1 MWLSSNVTH
10 QLIYFH
16 VSAWIGS
23 LNLASGYLLSPLGSY
38 ITDRFSY
45 RFTAILGSLSGI
57 VGFLLATLSS
67 KLWMLY
73 LTYGLLS
80 GFGYRMIYNS
90 SALVVVDYFVKWR
103 SLAVGIVTSAT
114 AVGMLVMSQ
123 VTEVLLNAF
132 GWQATLRGF
141 AALYFLCGLL
151 STVFVPL
158 DKFKED
164 TIYKSTLENCQP
176 RETGSLSLYRNRP
189 FLVLLSSFIVVYF
202 CYFIPSVHI
211 VSCNFNYQMF
221 CLVFFF
227 MRFFSI
233 ALISMII
240 D

>member
-1 MWLSSNVTH
+1 M
-10 QLIYFH
+10 
-16 VSAWIGS
+16 
-23 LNLASGYLLSPLGSY
+23 ASGFLLSPLGSY

-90 SALVVVDYFVKWR
+90 STLVVVDYFVKWR

-141 AALYFLCGLL
+141 AALYFVCGLC

-164 TIYKSTLENCQP
+164 TIYNKSTKENSQP
-176 RETGSLSLYRNRP
+176 KKTGSFSLYKNRS
-189 FLVLLSSFIVVYF
+189 FLVLLSSFIVVNF
-202 CYFIPSVHI
+202 CYFVPSVHI
-211 VSCNFNYQMF
+211 VSTYP
-221 CLVFFF
+221 
-227 MRFFSI
+227 
-233 ALISMII
+233 
-240 D
+240 

>member
-1 MWLSSNVTH
+1 M
-10 QLIYFH
+10 
-16 VSAWIGS
+16 
-23 LNLASGYLLSPLGSY
+23 ASGYFLSPLGSY

-45 RFTAILGSLSGI
+45 RFTAILGSLSGT

-90 SALVVVDYFVKWR
+90 STLVVVDYFVKWR
-103 SLAVGIVTSAT
+103 SLAVGIVASAT

-123 VTEVLLNAF
+123 VTEAMLNAY

-141 AALYFLCGLL
+141 AALYFVCGLF

-164 TIYKSTLENCQP
+164 TIYSKSTKESSQP
-176 RETGSLSLYRNRP
+176 KKTGNLSLYRNRS

-202 CYFIPSVHI
+202 SYFIPSVHI
-211 VSCNFNYQMF
+211 VSSNLNYQMF
-221 CLVFFF
+221 CLGLGCFFF
-227 MRFFSI
+227 
-233 ALISMII
+233 
-240 D
+240 

>member
-1 MWLSSNVTH
+1 M
-10 QLIYFH
+10 
-16 VSAWIGS
+16 
-23 LNLASGYLLSPLGSY
+23 ASGYFLSPLGSY

-45 RFTAILGSLSGI
+45 RFTAILGSLSGT

-90 SALVVVDYFVKWR
+90 STLVVVDYFVKWR
-103 SLAVGIVTSAT
+103 SLAVGIVASAT
-114 AVGMLVMSQ
+114 AAGMLVMSQ
-123 VTEVLLNAF
+123 VTEAMLNAY
-132 GWQATLRGF
+132 GWKATLRGF
-141 AALYFLCGLL
+141 AALYFVCGLF

-164 TIYKSTLENCQP
+164 TIYSKSTKESSQP
-176 RETGSLSLYRNRP
+176 KKTGNLSLYRNRS

-202 CYFIPSVHI
+202 SYFIPSVHI
-211 VSCNFNYQMF
+211 VSSNLNYQMF
-221 CLVFFF
+221 CLGLGCFFF
-227 MRFFSI
+227 WFCSI
-233 ALISMII
+233 VATI